1 MRKDL
6 QLIEI
11 IEEILISE
19 VASGIISDI
28 VWEQLMEKARNMNN
42 STAEKVSVVFF
53 ILSEVGWWEI
63 LWET

>member
-53 ILSEVGWWEI
+53 ILSEVGW
-63 LWET
+63 